1 LALIQAVFLRGG
13 LTPPTKQSFSRPAL
27 DFIDAP
33 TALDASG
40 ALGVHSTEGRCV
52 FFFDGVVHSSKE
64 ENSGVYL

>member
-1 LALIQAVFLRGG
+1 MHSGKKSEPLAYSLETQARASV
-13 LTPPTKQSFSRPAL
+13 KAEFSRPAL

-52 FFFDGVVHSSKE
+52 FFFDGV
-64 ENSGVYL
+64 